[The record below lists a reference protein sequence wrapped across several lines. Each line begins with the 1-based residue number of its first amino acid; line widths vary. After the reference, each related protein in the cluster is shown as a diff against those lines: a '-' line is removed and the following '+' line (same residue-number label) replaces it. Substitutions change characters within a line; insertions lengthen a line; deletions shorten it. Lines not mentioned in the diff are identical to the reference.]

1 MWETQE
7 RHSQF
12 QDSQRHSLD
21 SEKLSAHEDTKR
33 NPTPPQNLKKKLLLS
48 D

>member
-1 MWETQE
+1 MWETRE

-21 SEKLSAHEDTKR
+21 SEKLSDHEDTKKETLH
-33 NPTPPQNLKKKLLLS
+33 PLKT
-48 D
+48 